1 MVSDVE
7 AQQMEQAMVES
18 AGAGLKAQQASLA
31 QAARAAGGGGPFME
45 QQFQKSQQ
53 EVAKQQADA
62 AIKASGQQ
70 KLMEAQ
76 LQDKRRQLAS
86 QEIGEVQAVR
96 DRRADL
102 AIRGTEAAINMTR
115 LLLKAP
121 AEDVQ
126 EAQQR
131 NREGS
136 QARQKATQVAEAARQ
151 GKTKGEKATT
161 ALQTAADVVDA
172 GASAV
177 QAGRSTKTAASA
189 QTEMIEAVEKEL
201 QNPDLS
207 EEERA
212 DLNSDLAELYAGLY
226 EDEDRAPQS
235 RTAATEIQAY
245 RDRLEQSPNMSPALR
260 AYIESQIEMLQAQ
273 GA

>member
-62 AIKASGQQ
+62 AIKASGH
-70 KLMEAQ
+70 
-76 LQDKRRQLAS
+76 
-86 QEIGEVQAVR
+86 
-96 DRRADL
+96 
-102 AIRGTEAAINMTR
+102 EAAINMTR